1 MLSNLW
7 ETLLDFLFPPHCPRC
22 GAYEERRGGWCPAC
36 LQQTALWRQ
45 LALPSQS
52 PLTAAWAVGHYRGGL
67 RDLIRGLKYHGR
79 RASLPYIRSVLATV
93 PAGWFGRL
101 TGTAAA
107 ASWLAVPVPLFPAKE
122 RQRGFN
128 QTELMFRDWLA
139 AQGIP
144 LARLLVRTRATRPQF
159 GLDRAARRANL
170 RGAFALAPDAAAAL
184 AGRDVLLLDDI
195 YTTGTTADT
204 CAACLLTGGARRV
217 VLLALASDHAPY

>member
-22 GAYEERRGGWCPAC
+22 GAYVERRGGWCPAC

-128 QTELMFRDWLA
+128 QTELIFREWALSKGMSWQRA
-139 AQGIP
+139 
-144 LARLLVRTRATRPQF
+144 LVRSRSTTPQF
-159 GLDRAARRANL
+159 GLGADERIKNL
-170 RGAFALAPDAAAAL
+170 SGAFCLSECA
-184 AGRDVLLLDDI
+184 DVRGKCLLLVDDI
-195 YTTGTTADT
+195 CTTGTTLRE
-204 CAACLLTGGARRV
+204 CAKVLRKGGAEKIFGL
-217 VLLALASDHAPY
+217 VLSSDRS